1 MKTVAAVGVLVVGLW
16 LASKGVGVA
25 LVAAFGVAL
34 ILGGAARM
42 RGVGGHSHA
51 GDKPLSARH
60 EAGHAAAARALGGR
74 VHSATLNRDGSGY
87 VDATIPDGAQRAVA
101 FLLAGQ
107 LAAGTRRGAQ
117 HDEAAIRREL
127 ARVPASERAGVR
139 RAAERDARRIVSSQ
153 SGRIRRDARVLME
166 RGHL

>member
-1 MKTVAAVGVLVVGLW
+1 VKTVIAVAVLVVGLW
-16 LASKGVGVA
+16 LASKGAGVA
-25 LVAAFGVAL
+25 LVAAVGVAL

-42 RGVGGHSHA
+42 RTVGGHSHA
-51 GDKPLSARH
+51 GDRPLSARH

-74 VHSATLNRDGSGY
+74 VHSATLNADGTGY
-87 VDATIPDGAQRAVA
+87 VGASIRRGARPAVA

-107 LAAGTRRGAQ
+107 YAAGTRRGAQ

-127 ARVPASERAGVR
+127 SRVTASERAGVR
-139 RAAERDARRIVSSQ
+139 RAAEQEARRIVSSQ

-166 RGHL
+166 RGRL